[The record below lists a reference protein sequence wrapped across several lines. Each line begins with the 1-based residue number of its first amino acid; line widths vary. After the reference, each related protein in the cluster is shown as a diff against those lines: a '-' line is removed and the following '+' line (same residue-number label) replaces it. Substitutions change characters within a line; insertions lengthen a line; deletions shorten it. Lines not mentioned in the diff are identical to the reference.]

1 MDPSSIKGLTV
12 RLAAALI
19 LLLSFCE
26 TGWVLAADTGTGT
39 VPGLS
44 ADKPIQITADEL
56 VADNRNRTAEFIG
69 NVKAVQGDVVIQ
81 SKRLQIVYS
90 ETGGGNKTGLEGKI
104 DTIAAAGDVTIQ
116 FGNRVATTDRAEY
129 RSSEGVL
136 ILSGE
141 GSRVVEGD
149 NSITGSR
156 ITLYRESDRITV
168 EGGEEGRVKVIFF
181 PSSQSQN

>member
-1 MDPSSIKGLTV
+1 MNPSSIKDGFA
-12 RLAAALI
+12 RYAASLV
-19 LLLSFCE
+19 LLSLLYG
-26 TGWVLAADTGTGT
+26 TGPVLAADNGTSA

-44 ADKPIQITADEL
+44 ADKPIEITADEL
-56 VADNRNRTAEFIG
+56 VADNRKRTAEFIG

-81 SKRLQIVYS
+81 SERLQIVYS
-90 ETGGGNKTGLEGKI
+90 DTGGDSEKGLEGKI
-104 DTIAAAGDVTIQ
+104 DTIAAAGDVTIR
-116 FGNRVATTDRAEY
+116 FGTRVATTDKAEY

-136 ILSGE
+136 VLSGE

-181 PSSQSQN
+181 PSSQSKN